1 MNAYV
6 ANLGNKYP
14 RKLLRSYDLVL
25 RMNSLLLNGEQLI
38 WGLRNMP
45 ILTSTMVD

>member
-1 MNAYV
+1 MNVDV
-6 ANLGNKYP
+6 ADLDNNRP

-25 RMNSLLLNGEQLI
+25 RMNSLPLNGEQLI